1 MPRVEQHRVLI
12 GDGGAVSAVSA
23 EIFEPPGGAGGP
35 ILLLAHGAGS
45 RLDHPVHRGV
55 ATAVAAAGT
64 TVVTFNFAYSEAG
77 RRGPDPAARLQSC
90 YRDVA
95 AWVGAANPGRP
106 LVGGGRSMGGRMASM
121 LGAEGYPFAGL
132 VLLNY
137 PLVGSRG
144 GPGSAPR
151 TAHWPALT
159 VPVLFVH
166 GTRDP
171 LFPHDVFGL
180 HRPLLQTAVT
190 VHVVED
196 ADHVFAVRKRAMRSP
211 QDVYAEVGGVIGR
224 WMARL
229 EVLA

>member
-12 GDGGAVSAVSA
+12 GDGGAVAAVSA
-23 EIFEPPGGAGGP
+23 EVFEPPGDPSGP
-35 ILLLAHGAGS
+35 VLLLAHGAGS

-55 ATAVAAAGT
+55 ATAVADAGI

-95 AWVGAANPGRP
+95 AWAGAAHPGRP

-121 LGAEGYPFAGL
+121 LAAEGYPFAGL

-144 GPGSAPR
+144 GPGSPPR
-151 TAHWPALT
+151 TAHWPMLR

-166 GTRDP
+166 GTRDALLP
-171 LFPHDVFGL
+171 DDVFAL
-180 HRPLLQTAVT
+180 HRPLLQTPVT
-190 VHVVED
+190 VHVVGD
-196 ADHVFAVRKRAMRSP
+196 ADHVFAVPKRAMRSP
-211 QDVYAEVGGVIGR
+211 EDVYAEIGGAIGR